1 MGKRTEA
8 RRLAKEKAIPVLAM
22 IDHISQSFA
31 TDNERRGFL
40 AKLHRSIYD
49 RRKPLYRFGL
59 HANQK
64 T

>member
-8 RRLAKEKAIPVLAM
+8 RRLAKDKAGPVLAL
-22 IDHISQSFA
+22 IDHISSQFA

-40 AKLHRSIYD
+40 ARLARALYD
-49 RRKPLYRFGL
+49 RRRPLYRNGL

-64 T
+64 N

>member
-1 MGKRTEA
+1 MAHRTEA
-8 RRLAKEKAIPVLAM
+8 RRHAKEKAKPVLAL
-22 IDHISQSFA
+22 IDRISQQFP

-40 AKLHRSIYD
+40 AKLARQIYE
-49 RRKPLYRFGL
+49 RRKKLYRHGL

>member
-8 RRLAKEKAIPVLAM
+8 RRAAKEKAKPVLAL
-22 IDHISQSFA
+22 IDHIASQFA

-40 AKLHRSIYD
+40 AKLARQIYE
-49 RRKPLYRFGL
+49 RRKPLYRHGL